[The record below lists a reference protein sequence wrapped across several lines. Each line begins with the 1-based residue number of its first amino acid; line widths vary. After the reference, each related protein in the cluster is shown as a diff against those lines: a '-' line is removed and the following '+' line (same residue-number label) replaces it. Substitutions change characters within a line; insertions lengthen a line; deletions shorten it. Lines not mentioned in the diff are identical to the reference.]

1 MQGKGKYK
9 FKLINGILSWKN
21 EEMERF
27 MPVSAE
33 VLTRVIMLYEKEFK
47 TGIRIWKQLEENIT
61 DSNPVNPEDPRFL
74 ELADWMEQLQAIF
87 SNMEPYRDKEKW
99 MDESHIHLN

>member
-1 MQGKGKYK
+1 MQSKGKYK

-27 MPVSAE
+27 MPVPAE

-47 TGIRIWKQLEENIT
+47 TGIRLWKQLEEGKGI
-61 DSNPVNPEDPRFL
+61 SKSVNPEDPRFL
-74 ELADWMEQLQAIF
+74 ELTDWMEQLQGIF
-87 SNMEPYRDKEKW
+87 SNMEPYREKEKW
-99 MDESHIHLN
+99 MDDRHIHLN